1 MMRSP
6 RHALRLALAA
16 CALLLSGCTP
26 FARPAD
32 GPAPVTRVW
41 APESSAA
48 EIARWTRRECRRLAR
63 NGRCVERN
71 LVALVGQV
79 GIGRAMEV
87 LDTLQRTDAGVRQ
100 GGHELAHGMGLAAY
114 RSPETLAETFAA
126 CPATHGGGCLHGVV
140 QGYFLSLM
148 RQGHLPGTT
157 ELDALCEPHRPATFL
172 FFQCAHATGHGLM
185 AVHANHVPRS
195 LRACDLATD
204 AFIREG
210 CYGGV
215 FMENIVLV
223 THPHN
228 TTEGHAAT
236 QDGAHAGHDAQ
247 AGHDAPGGHGQDEW
261 KPVDADDPLYPCS
274 VVDARYQ
281 PSCYVMQ
288 TSATMFLNGGDVQAT
303 ARACETA
310 REAMVPICFG
320 SLGRD
325 LMALAAQDHRR
336 SLRMCGQVAEMAGGR
351 GGLWCMIGLVQ
362 NLVNL
367 AADADEGMRFCR
379 EVTVDAHKQACY
391 RAVGEIVY
399 SLVSG
404 DEERG
409 RTCEG
414 AEPGFVAACRRG
426 AALDPPPA
434 ASAGSN

>member
-1 MMRSP
+1 MLSP
-6 RHALRLALAA
+6 RRALRRTLAA
-16 CALLLSGCTP
+16 CALLLSACTP

-48 EIARWTRRECRRLAR
+48 EIARWMRRECRKPWQD
-63 NGRCVERN
+63 GRCVERN

-87 LDTLQRTDAGVRQ
+87 LDTLQRTNASVRQ

-114 RSPETLAETFAA
+114 RSPETLAETFAG
-126 CPATHGGGCLHGVV
+126 CPATHGGGCLHGIV

-148 RQGHLPGTT
+148 RQGRLPGTP
-157 ELDALCEPHRPATFL
+157 ELDALCEPHRATTFL

-204 AFIREG
+204 AFVRES

-215 FMENIVLV
+215 FMENIVLI

-236 QDGAHAGHDAQ
+236 QDGAHAGHDA
-247 AGHDAPGGHGQDEW
+247 HGGHGAAEDEW
-261 KPVDADDPLYPCS
+261 KAMDRDDPLYPCS
-274 VVDARYQ
+274 VLDARYQ

-288 TSATMFLNGGDVQAT
+288 TSATMFLNGGDVMAT

-310 REAMVPICFG
+310 PEAMVPICFG

-336 SLRMCGQVAEMAGGR
+336 SLRMCGRVAEMAGGR
-351 GGLWCMIGLVQ
+351 GGLWCMVGLVQ

-367 AADADEGMRFCR
+367 AADPDEGMRFCR
-379 EVTVDAHKQACY
+379 EVTTDAHKQECY

-399 SLVSG
+399 SLVAG
-404 DEERG
+404 PEARG

-426 AALDPPPA
+426 AALDP
-434 ASAGSN
+434 ASGMSADSN